1 MFVYSLLLL
10 HKHKYFYAS
19 FSYRNSSWLFYLLIF
34 YSEKFSTWVRCLPF
48 AVNVNLHLATNNDNT
63 VTVSEDSDID
73 FGIWNS
79 DMEHLERN
87 NVDDNLRACSS
98 LKRFK
103 NLMKNYLISKQ

>member
-1 MFVYSLLLL
+1 MPVL
-10 HKHKYFYAS
+10 AIGIVCDC
-19 FSYRNSSWLFYLLIF
+19 FYLLIF
-34 YSEKFSTWVRCLPF
+34 YSEKFSTWVWRLPF
-48 AVNVNLHLATNNDNT
+48 AVNVNLHLATNNGNT